1 MFNILISKIFNL
13 QQVNRVCQTGLATI
27 CLFTLPLSRT
37 LNLIVLHHTTR
48 LIHVHQPR
56 LFRIRYWYFK
66 FYLDGYLYEHL
77 LPAVTNNILWSIYNL
92 LIYYWRIVFKKQCFI
107 FLWLIMLATI
117 SRYIKLYSNDK
128 IYLAV
133 NDKHVC
139 KFSDWKN
146 VNDTF

>member
-1 MFNILISKIFNL
+1 MSD
-13 QQVNRVCQTGLATI
+13 RPCHY
-27 CLFTLPLSRT
+27 LPLYTSAQRNSESDCVT
-37 LNLIVLHHTTR
+37 SHHSVDTCT
-48 LIHVHQPR
+48 PTPS
-56 LFRIRYWYFK
+56 FRIRYWYFK

-92 LIYYWRIVFKKQCFI
+92 LKYYWRIVFKKQCFI

-139 KFSDWKN
+139 KLADWKKCQRYFLN
-146 VNDTF
+146 LKSQTN